1 MNTDMTD
8 KIALVVILS
17 DGIRGHLFQ
26 SRGIA
31 RWIEALCGAKVIEL
45 EVPLYRGWKKAW
57 ILKAMGKILARGD
70 RLTAR
75 HWLDW
80 TGDEGQTILDS
91 YRLAMDG
98 LNVDGERTMVIST
111 GSSAASFCL
120 ALARIMGG
128 KSCTVM
134 TPSVIGTDPFD
145 YAVVPSHDGEPERA
159 LITLGA
165 PNSITHHDME
175 KSAEALFSTYPP
187 KGEGER
193 WGLLIGGDDQ
203 NYSVDPSWADMT
215 VGVLLR
221 IAEEKGV
228 SLYITT
234 SRRTSEET
242 EDKIKE
248 VCGGSDSVA
257 MVLLASKDDLNPVPG
272 ILGGCQRVFCTED
285 SVSMISEAATSGTRT
300 YLLRVGRQRGW
311 RKVLQDIT
319 VKLVEWK
326 ALSEKHLWGTPRFDM
341 MIDRFKERGLLTE
354 MPSDVMAWRPMLDRP
369 AGLSIEFNEAQRAA
383 RWILENWR

>member
-31 RWIEALCGAKVIEL
+31 HWIEALCGAKVIEL
-45 EVPLYRGWKKAW
+45 EVPLYRGWKRAW
-57 ILKAMGKILARGD
+57 ILKAMGKVLARGD

-75 HWLDW
+75 HWLGW
-80 TGDEGQTILDS
+80 TGEEGQDILDS

-98 LNVDGERTMVIST
+98 LNVDGGRTLVLST
-111 GSSAASFCL
+111 GSSAAPFCL

-134 TPSVIGTDPFD
+134 TPSMIGTDPFD

-165 PNSITHHDME
+165 PNSVTEE
-175 KSAEALFSTYPP
+175 KIELGAQELFSLYPP
-187 KGEGER
+187 KGEGEK

-203 NYSVDPSWADMT
+203 NYQIDPYWADMT
-215 VGVLLR
+215 IGVMLR

-234 SRRTSEET
+234 SRRTSPEAEA
-242 EDKIKE
+242 KIKE
-248 VCGGSDSVA
+248 VCKGSEKVS
-257 MVLLASKDDLNPVPG
+257 MVLLASEDDLNPVPG

-300 YLLRVGRQRGW
+300 YLLRVGRKKGW
-311 RKVLQDIT
+311 RKALQDIT

-326 ALSEKHLWGTPRFDM
+326 ALKEKHLWGAPRFDM

-369 AGLSIEFNEAQRAA
+369 AGLSIDFNEAQRAA